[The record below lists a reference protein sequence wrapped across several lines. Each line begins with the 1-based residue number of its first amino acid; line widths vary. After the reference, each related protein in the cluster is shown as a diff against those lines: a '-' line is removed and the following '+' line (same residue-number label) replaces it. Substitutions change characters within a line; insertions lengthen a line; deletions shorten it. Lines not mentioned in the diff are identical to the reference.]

1 MGNEKQEENGKD
13 TVVDN
18 SNLEEMIKQEITP
31 QMQEEV
37 FEILKDS
44 RLLVPVS
51 FVEEDESEDSSK
63 GFGINYVE
71 EEDDIIVPLFTSSEM
86 VGEAEID
93 SAIMAIDT
101 SDLAE
106 LIRKTDGF
114 SMVSI
119 NPFTDYDLNMPVDV
133 FLNLFYPDESFKQ
146 SLSTVSELLKEKSIE
161 LDKDCVFYL
170 RSDDDFMKKDAVDG
184 VFTPKLPFNVSSQK
198 YFKEDCEFLNILIM
212 PKSMH
217 VLFVGKIV
225 SDDFFDII
233 IAPETRFDYLDD
245 LDEFTR
251 VWKCSAQPFYD

>member
-1 MGNEKQEENGKD
+1 MGDGKQEEIGNE

-18 SNLEEMIKQEITP
+18 SKLEELIRQEITP

-37 FEILKDS
+37 FETLKGS
-44 RLLVPVS
+44 RLFLPVS
-51 FVEEDESEDSSK
+51 FGEDKKSDDDSK
-63 GFGINYVE
+63 GFGINYVQE
-71 EEDDIIVPLFTSSEM
+71 DDDIIVPLFTSGEM
-86 VGEAEID
+86 IGEAEID
-93 SAIMAIDT
+93 SPIMAIDAG
-101 SDLAE
+101 DLAG
-106 LIRKTDGF
+106 LLKGTDEY

-119 NPFTDYDLNMPVDV
+119 NPFTDYDLKMPVEV
-133 FLNLFYPDESFKQ
+133 FLNLFYPDESFKE
-146 SLSTVSELLKEKSIE
+146 SLSTASELLKEKSIE

-198 YFKEDCEFLNILIM
+198 YFREDCEFLNILIM
-212 PKSMH
+212 PESMH